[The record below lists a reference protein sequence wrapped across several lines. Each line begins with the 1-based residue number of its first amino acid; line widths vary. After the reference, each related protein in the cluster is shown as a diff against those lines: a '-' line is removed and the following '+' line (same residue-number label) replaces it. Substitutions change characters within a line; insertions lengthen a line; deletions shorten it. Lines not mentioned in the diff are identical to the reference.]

1 MDRMMKK
8 KFILNAIM
16 NGWKVKKRNDNCYVF
31 KKNKK
36 YVYNYNSPLL
46 LKQFIQKNLIN

>member
-16 NGWKVKKRNDNCYVF
+16 NGWKVKKEMIIVMYL
-31 KKNKK
+31 KKQEIR
-36 YVYNYNSPLL
+36 V
-46 LKQFIQKNLIN
+46 